1 MALHKIKKGLDLPI
15 TGSPEQAIYD
25 GPQVDSVAIIATDFV
40 GMKPKMLCRVGDVVK
55 RGQPL
60 FEDRKTPGVLHTAPG
75 AGRVTAINR
84 GARRVLE
91 SVVIELSES
100 ERAGRNDEQIA
111 LSAYTGQPVSGLS
124 REQVVALLVESGL
137 WTALRTRPFSQVPE
151 LDSTP
156 HAIFVTAMDTRP
168 LAASPDV
175 IIAERDEDFQVGL
188 AAMAKLAGRVFLCKA
203 SGSPVLCTTDG
214 VTVEEFAGP
223 HPAGLPGTHIH
234 LLDPV
239 SRKKTVWHIGYQDII
254 AIGTLFATGRLDVQR
269 VVSLAGPPVKNARL
283 LRTRLGADI
292 TVLTDGEYP
301 DGEHRLISGDVL
313 SGRAVEGEQFA
324 YLSRYDLQVSVLKE
338 DRGREFIGWLLPG
351 PDKFSVVDAFLGGV
365 LARLGGRR
373 FAFTTT
379 THGEHRDMVPIGMY
393 ERVMPMDIIPTFLL
407 RSVLIGDVE
416 RAEKL
421 GALELAPEDLGLC
434 SFVCP
439 GKQDYG
445 NELSN
450 ILETIRKEG

>member
-25 GPQVDSVAIIATDFV
+25 GPQVDSVAIVATDFV

-60 FEDRKTPGVLHTAPG
+60 FENRKTPGVNHTAPG
-75 AGRVTAINR
+75 AGTITAINR

-91 SVVIELSES
+91 SVVIALSES
-100 ERAGRNDEQIA
+100 ERAGNNTEQITFT
-111 LSAYTGQPVSGLS
+111 SYTGQSISGLD

-151 LDSTP
+151 IDSTP
-156 HAIFVTAMDTRP
+156 SSIFVNAMDSRP
-168 LAASPDV
+168 LAADPEA
-175 IIAERDEDFQVGL
+175 IIAEREEDFQNGL
-188 AAMAKLAGRVFLCKA
+188 AAMAKLSGKVYLCKA
-203 SGSPVLCTTDG
+203 TGSPVLSTTSG

-239 SRKKTVWHIGYQDII
+239 SRKKTVWSINYQDIM
-254 AIGTLFATGRLDVQR
+254 AIGALFATGQLDVRR

-283 LRTRLGADI
+283 LRTRMGADL

-301 DGEHRLISGDVL
+301 DGEHRIISGDVL
-313 SGRAVEGEQFA
+313 SGRIAMGEVFRF
-324 YLSRYDLQVSVLKE
+324 LSRYDLQVSVLKE
-338 DRGREFIGWLLPG
+338 DREREFIGWLLPG
-351 PDKFSVVDAFLGGV
+351 ADKFSTVGAYLGGL
-365 LARLGGRR
+365 LARAGGRR

-379 THGEHRDMVPIGMY
+379 THGEHRDMVPLGMY
-393 ERVMPMDIIPTFLL
+393 ERVMPLDIIPTFLL
-407 RSVLIGDVE
+407 RSVLVGDVE

-445 NELSN
+445 SDLGN